1 MLLPCSEVSAITLTS
16 FRSFVKEKLV
26 RDNQIKS
33 KLYNSSFSLS
43 AVVPWNIYTPQSKQ
57 SKTGEV
63 IHPIVRTIELPCDG

>member
-1 MLLPCSEVSAITLTS
+1 M
-16 FRSFVKEKLV
+16 KEKLV